1 MSETPIIK
9 IKSNPETIKI
19 VAKRK
24 GDVSI
29 QTINLRL
36 IMANLWWEGSP
47 ELETFFN
54 VMELSI
60 KKALNEVYPH
70 KKMTIEYNFSAND
83 ALEDASEILVEITDI
98 KADGLDVDIGGRFI
112 TLGGTDS
119 RGFFKKMTSFR
130 RKFTEKIH
138 KELIN

>member
-9 IKSNPETIKI
+9 IKSEPEII
-19 VAKRK
+19 RIIAKRK

-29 QTINLRL
+29 ETINLRI

-54 VMELSI
+54 VMELKI

-70 KKMTIEYNFSAND
+70 DKMSIDYNYSADD
-83 ALEDASEILVEITDI
+83 ALEDASKILVEITDI
-98 KADGLDVDIGGRFI
+98 KADGVDIDIGGRFI
-112 TLGGTDS
+112 TLDGTDS

-130 RKFTEKIH
+130 RKFT
-138 KELIN
+138 KEICKEI

>member
-9 IKSNPETIKI
+9 IKSEPETIRI
-19 VAKRK
+19 IAKRK

-29 QTINLRL
+29 ETINLRI

-54 VMELSI
+54 VMELKI

-70 KKMTIEYNFSAND
+70 EKMSIDYNYSADD
-83 ALEDASEILVEITDI
+83 ALEDASQILVEITDI
-98 KADGLDVDIGGRFI
+98 KADEVDIDIGGRFI
-112 TLGGTDS
+112 TLDGTDS

-130 RKFTEKIH
+130 RKFTKEIH
-138 KELIN
+138 KEI

>member
-9 IKSNPETIKI
+9 IKSEPETIRI

-29 QTINLRL
+29 EIINLRI

-54 VMELSI
+54 VMELKI

-70 KKMTIEYNFSAND
+70 DKMSIDYNYSADD
-83 ALEDASEILVEITDI
+83 ALEDASKIIVEITDI
-98 KADGLDVDIGGRFI
+98 KADGVDIDIGGRFI
-112 TLGGTDS
+112 TLDGTDS

-130 RKFTEKIH
+130 RKFT
-138 KELIN
+138 KEICKEI

>member
-9 IKSNPETIKI
+9 IKSEPEII
-19 VAKRK
+19 RIIAKRK
-24 GDVSI
+24 GDVAI
-29 QTINLRL
+29 ETINLRI

-54 VMELSI
+54 VMELKI

-70 KKMTIEYNFSAND
+70 EKMCIDYNYSADD
-83 ALEDASEILVEITDI
+83 ALEDASKILVEITDI
-98 KADGLDVDIGGRFI
+98 KADGVDIDIGGRFI
-112 TLGGTDS
+112 TLDGTDS

-130 RKFTEKIH
+130 RKFT
-138 KELIN
+138 KEIRKEI

>member
-9 IKSNPETIKI
+9 IKSDPETIRI
-19 VAKRK
+19 VAKKK

-29 QTINLRL
+29 QTINLRI

-54 VMELSI
+54 VMELTI
-60 KKALNEVYPH
+60 KRALNEVYPH
-70 KKMTIEYNFSAND
+70 DKMTIEYMYSAND

-98 KADGLDVDIGGRFI
+98 KADGFDIDIGGRFI

-119 RGFFKKMTSFR
+119 RGFFKRLTSFR
-130 RKFTEKIH
+130 RKFTEEVKKDI
-138 KELIN
+138 

>member
-9 IKSNPETIKI
+9 IKSEPEII
-19 VAKRK
+19 RIIAKRK
-24 GDVSI
+24 GDVAI
-29 QTINLRL
+29 ETINLRI

-54 VMELSI
+54 VMELKI

-70 KKMTIEYNFSAND
+70 EKMSIDYNYSADD
-83 ALEDASEILVEITDI
+83 ALEDASKILVEITDI
-98 KADGLDVDIGGRFI
+98 KADGVDIDIGGRFI
-112 TLGGTDS
+112 TLDGTDS

-130 RKFTEKIH
+130 RKFT
-138 KELIN
+138 KEISKEI

>member
-9 IKSNPETIKI
+9 IKSDPETIKI

-29 QTINLRL
+29 QTINLKL
-36 IMANLWWEGSP
+36 IMANLWWEGAP

-60 KKALNEVYPH
+60 KRALNEVYPH
-70 KKMTIEYNFSAND
+70 NIMSIDYSYSADD
-83 ALEDASEILVEITDI
+83 ALVDASEIIVEITDI
-98 KADGLDVDIGGRFI
+98 KADDVDVDIGGRFI
-112 TLGGTDS
+112 TIGGTDS

-130 RKFTEKIH
+130 RKFTEEVH
-138 KELIN
+138 KEL

>member
-9 IKSNPETIKI
+9 IKSEPEII
-19 VAKRK
+19 RIIAKRK

-29 QTINLRL
+29 ETINLRI

-54 VMELSI
+54 VMELKI

-70 KKMTIEYNFSAND
+70 EKMSIDYNYSADD
-83 ALEDASEILVEITDI
+83 ALEDASKILVEITDI
-98 KADGLDVDIGGRFI
+98 KADGVDIDIGGRFI
-112 TLGGTDS
+112 TLDGTDS

-130 RKFTEKIH
+130 RKFT
-138 KELIN
+138 KEIRKEI

>member
-9 IKSNPETIKI
+9 IKSDPETIRI

-29 QTINLRL
+29 QTINLRI

-54 VMELSI
+54 VMELTI
-60 KKALNEVYPH
+60 KRALNEVYPH
-70 KKMTIEYNFSAND
+70 ERMTLEYNFSAND
-83 ALEDASEILVEITDI
+83 ALEDASEIVVEITDI
-98 KADGLDVDIGGRFI
+98 KADGVDVDIGGRFI
-112 TLGGTDS
+112 TLCVTDS

-130 RKFTEKIH
+130 RKFKEEIH
-138 KELIN
+138 KEI

>member
-9 IKSNPETIKI
+9 IKSEPESITI
-19 VAKRK
+19 VAKKR

-29 QTINLRL
+29 QTINLRI

-54 VMELSI
+54 IMELTI

-70 KKMTIEYNFSAND
+70 DKMTIEYNYSAND

-98 KADGLDVDIGGRFI
+98 KADGVDIDIGGRFI

-130 RKFTEKIH
+130 RKFTEEVH
-138 KELIN
+138 KEI

>member
-9 IKSNPETIKI
+9 IKSEPETIRI
-19 VAKRK
+19 IAKRK

-29 QTINLRL
+29 ETINLRI

-54 VMELSI
+54 VMELKI

-70 KKMTIEYNFSAND
+70 EKMSIDYNYSAD
-83 ALEDASEILVEITDI
+83 DDLKDASKILVEITNI
-98 KADGLDVDIGGRFI
+98 KADGVDIDIGGRFI
-112 TLGGTDS
+112 NLDGTDS

-130 RKFTEKIH
+130 RKFSNEIC
-138 KELIN
+138 KEI

>member
-9 IKSNPETIKI
+9 IKSDPETIRI
-19 VAKRK
+19 VAKKK

-29 QTINLRL
+29 QTINLRI

-54 VMELSI
+54 VMELTI

-70 KKMTIEYNFSAND
+70 DKMTIEYNVFCQRC
-83 ALEDASEILVEITDI
+83 T
-98 KADGLDVDIGGRFI
+98 
-112 TLGGTDS
+112 
-119 RGFFKKMTSFR
+119 
-130 RKFTEKIH
+130 
-138 KELIN
+138 

>member
-9 IKSNPETIKI
+9 IKSDPETIRI

-54 VMELSI
+54 VMELTI
-60 KKALNEVYPH
+60 KRALNEVYPH
-70 KKMTIEYNFSAND
+70 EKMSLEYNFSAND
-83 ALEDASEILVEITDI
+83 ALKDASEIVVEITDI
-98 KADGLDVDIGGRFI
+98 KADGVDVDIGGRFI
-112 TLGGTDS
+112 TLDGTDS

-130 RKFTEKIH
+130 RKFTEEIH
-138 KELIN
+138 KEI

>member
-9 IKSNPETIKI
+9 IKSDPETIRI
-19 VAKRK
+19 VAKKK

-54 VMELSI
+54 VMELTI

-70 KKMTIEYNFSAND
+70 DKMSIEYKFSAND

-98 KADGLDVDIGGRFI
+98 KADGVDIDIGGRFI
-112 TLGGTDS
+112 TLGGADS
-119 RGFFKKMTSFR
+119 RGFFKRMTSFR
-130 RKFTEKIH
+130 RKFTEEVR
-138 KELIN
+138 KEI

>member
-9 IKSNPETIKI
+9 IKSEPESIRI
-19 VAKRK
+19 VAKKR

-29 QTINLRL
+29 QTINLRI

-54 VMELSI
+54 IMELTI
-60 KKALNEVYPH
+60 KKALNEVYTH
-70 KKMTIEYNFSAND
+70 DKMTIEYNYSAND

-98 KADGLDVDIGGRFI
+98 KADGVDIDIGGRFI

-130 RKFTEKIH
+130 RKFTEEVQ
-138 KELIN
+138 KEI

>member
-9 IKSNPETIKI
+9 IKSDTETIKI
-19 VAKRK
+19 VAKLK
-24 GDVSI
+24 GDVSV
-29 QTINLRL
+29 QNINLKL
-36 IMANLWWEGSP
+36 IMANLWWEGAP

-54 VMELSI
+54 VMELTI
-60 KKALNEVYPH
+60 KRALNEVYPH
-70 KKMTIEYNFSAND
+70 SVMTIDYTYSADD

-98 KADGLDVDIGGRFI
+98 KADDVDVDIGGRFI

-130 RKFTEKIH
+130 RKFSSSVH
-138 KELIN
+138 KEI

>member
-9 IKSNPETIKI
+9 IKSDPETIRI

-29 QTINLRL
+29 EIINLRI

-54 VMELSI
+54 VMELKI

-70 KKMTIEYNFSAND
+70 DKMSIDYNYSADD
-83 ALEDASEILVEITDI
+83 ALEDASKIIVEITDI
-98 KADGLDVDIGGRFI
+98 KTDGVDIDIGGRFI
-112 TLGGTDS
+112 TLDGTDS

-130 RKFTEKIH
+130 RKFT
-138 KELIN
+138 KEIRKEI

>member
-9 IKSNPETIKI
+9 IKSDPETIRI
-19 VAKRK
+19 VAKRE
-24 GDVSI
+24 GGVSI

-54 VMELSI
+54 VMELTI
-60 KKALNEVYPH
+60 KRALNEVYPH
-70 KKMTIEYNFSAND
+70 EKMTIEYNFSAND

-98 KADGLDVDIGGRFI
+98 KADGVDVDIGGRFI

-138 KELIN
+138 KEI

>member
-9 IKSNPETIKI
+9 IKSDPETIRI

-24 GDVSI
+24 GGVSI

-54 VMELSI
+54 VMELTI
-60 KKALNEVYPH
+60 KRALNEVYPH
-70 KKMTIEYNFSAND
+70 EKMTIEYNFSAND

-98 KADGLDVDIGGRFI
+98 KADGVDVDIGGRFI

-138 KELIN
+138 KEI

>member
-9 IKSNPETIKI
+9 IKSDPETIKI
-19 VAKRK
+19 VAKKK

-54 VMELSI
+54 VMELTI
-60 KKALNEVYPH
+60 KRALNEVYPH
-70 KKMTIEYNFSAND
+70 DKMSIEYKYSAND

-98 KADGLDVDIGGRFI
+98 KADGVDIDIGGRFI
-112 TLGGTDS
+112 TLGGVDS
-119 RGFFKKMTSFR
+119 RGFFKKLTSFR
-130 RKFTEKIH
+130 RKFTEEVQ
-138 KELIN
+138 KEI

>member
-9 IKSNPETIKI
+9 IKSDPETIRI
-19 VAKRK
+19 VAKKK

-54 VMELSI
+54 VMELTI

-70 KKMTIEYNFSAND
+70 DKMSIEYKFSAND

-98 KADGLDVDIGGRFI
+98 KADGVDIDIGGRFI
-112 TLGGTDS
+112 TLGGADS

-130 RKFTEKIH
+130 RKFTEEVG
-138 KELIN
+138 KEI

>member
-9 IKSNPETIKI
+9 IKSDPETIKI

-60 KKALNEVYPH
+60 KRALNEVYPH
-70 KKMTIEYNFSAND
+70 EKMTIEYNYSAND
-83 ALEDASEILVEITDI
+83 ALEDASEIVVEITDI
-98 KADGLDVDIGGRFI
+98 KADGVDVDIGGRFI
-112 TLGGTDS
+112 NLGGTDS

-130 RKFTEKIH
+130 RKFTEEIH
-138 KELIN
+138 KEI

>member
-9 IKSNPETIKI
+9 IKSDPETIRI
-19 VAKRK
+19 VAKKK

-29 QTINLRL
+29 QTINLRI
-36 IMANLWWEGSP
+36 IMANLWWERSP

-54 VMELSI
+54 VMELTI

-70 KKMTIEYNFSAND
+70 YKMSIEYRYSAND

-98 KADGLDVDIGGRFI
+98 KADGVDIDIGGRFI
-112 TLGGTDS
+112 TLGGVDS
-119 RGFFKKMTSFR
+119 RGFFKKLTSFR
-130 RKFTEKIH
+130 RKFIEEVQ
-138 KELIN
+138 KEI

>member
-9 IKSNPETIKI
+9 IKSDPDTIRI

-54 VMELSI
+54 VMELTI
-60 KKALNEVYPH
+60 KRALNEVYPH
-70 KKMTIEYNFSAND
+70 EKMTIEYNFSAND

-98 KADGLDVDIGGRFI
+98 KADGVDVDIGGRFI

-138 KELIN
+138 KEI

>member
-9 IKSNPETIKI
+9 IKSDPETIRI

-29 QTINLRL
+29 QTIILRI

-54 VMELSI
+54 VMELTI
-60 KKALNEVYPH
+60 KRALNEVYPH
-70 KKMTIEYNFSAND
+70 ERMTLEYNFSAND
-83 ALEDASEILVEITDI
+83 ALEDASEIVVEITDI
-98 KADGLDVDIGGRFI
+98 KADGVDVDIGGRFI

-130 RKFTEKIH
+130 RKITEKIH

>member
-9 IKSNPETIKI
+9 IKSDPETIRI

-29 QTINLRL
+29 QTINLRI

-54 VMELSI
+54 VMELTI
-60 KKALNEVYPH
+60 KRALNEVYPH
-70 KKMTIEYNFSAND
+70 NKMSIDYKFFAND
-83 ALEDASEILVEITDI
+83 SLEDASEIIVEITDI
-98 KADGLDVDIGGRFI
+98 KADDVDVDIGGRFI

-130 RKFTEKIH
+130 RKFTEEVH
-138 KELIN
+138 KEI

>member
-9 IKSNPETIKI
+9 IKSEPEII
-19 VAKRK
+19 RIIAKRK
-24 GDVSI
+24 GDVAI
-29 QTINLRL
+29 ETINLRI

-54 VMELSI
+54 VMELKI

-70 KKMTIEYNFSAND
+70 EKMSIDYNYSADD
-83 ALEDASEILVEITDI
+83 ALEDASKILVKITDI
-98 KADGLDVDIGGRFI
+98 KADGVDIDIGGRFI
-112 TLGGTDS
+112 TLDGTDS

-130 RKFTEKIH
+130 RKFTKKIR
-138 KELIN
+138 KEI

>member
-9 IKSNPETIKI
+9 IKSEPETIRI

-29 QTINLRL
+29 EIINLRI

-54 VMELSI
+54 VMELKI

-70 KKMTIEYNFSAND
+70 DKMSIDYNYSADD
-83 ALEDASEILVEITDI
+83 ALEDASKIIVEITDI
-98 KADGLDVDIGGRFI
+98 KADGVDIDIGGRFI
-112 TLGGTDS
+112 TLDGTDS

-130 RKFTEKIH
+130 RKFT
-138 KELIN
+138 KEIRKEI

>member
-9 IKSNPETIKI
+9 IKSDPETIKI
-19 VAKRK
+19 VAKKK

-54 VMELSI
+54 VMELTI

-70 KKMTIEYNFSAND
+70 DKMSIEYKYSAND

-98 KADGLDVDIGGRFI
+98 KADGVDIDIGGRFI
-112 TLGGTDS
+112 TLGGVDS
-119 RGFFKKMTSFR
+119 RGFFKKLTSFR
-130 RKFTEKIH
+130 RKFTEEVQ
-138 KELIN
+138 KEI

>member
-9 IKSNPETIKI
+9 IKSEPEII
-19 VAKRK
+19 RVIAKRK

-29 QTINLRL
+29 ETINLRI

-54 VMELSI
+54 VMELKI

-70 KKMTIEYNFSAND
+70 EKMSIDYNYSADD
-83 ALEDASEILVEITDI
+83 ALEDASKILVEITDI
-98 KADGLDVDIGGRFI
+98 KADGVDIDIGGRFI
-112 TLGGTDS
+112 TLDGTDS

-130 RKFTEKIH
+130 RKFT
-138 KELIN
+138 KEIRKEI

>member
-9 IKSNPETIKI
+9 IKSDPETITI
-19 VAKRK
+19 VAKKK

-29 QTINLRL
+29 QTINLRI

-54 VMELSI
+54 VMELTI
-60 KKALNEVYPH
+60 KRALNEVYPH
-70 KKMTIEYNFSAND
+70 DKMTIEYKYSAND

-98 KADGLDVDIGGRFI
+98 KADGFDIDIGGRFI

-119 RGFFKKMTSFR
+119 RGFFKRLTSFR
-130 RKFTEKIH
+130 RKFTEEVK
-138 KELIN
+138 KEI